1 MGYSYDSY
9 EAYGYYYSLIILVEK
24 IMRHVNEIIT
34 GKGSEREE
42 RERERENDGCSCTSL
57 RVYGSKELRKF
68 SFETRYENF
77 SQVDKRT
84 FCNNSFK
91 GLDAFVVRIG

>member
-1 MGYSYDSY
+1 
-9 EAYGYYYSLIILVEK
+9 
-24 IMRHVNEIIT
+24 MRHVNEIIT
-34 GKGSEREE
+34 GKGKERERE

-77 SQVDKRT
+77 SQADKRT